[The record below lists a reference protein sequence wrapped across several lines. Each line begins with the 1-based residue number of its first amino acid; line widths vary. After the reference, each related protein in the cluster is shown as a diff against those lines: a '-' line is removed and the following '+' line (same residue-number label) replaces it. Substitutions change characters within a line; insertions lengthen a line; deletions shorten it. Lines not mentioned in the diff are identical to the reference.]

1 MVLPRPILTGP
12 ASVQARRVDISF
24 RGARGRSGP
33 FATQLSRW
41 TRPIFSRRDSS
52 MRAPIIRRHVQTHPP
67 QRDEPDMRSTPHT
80 SRLQP
85 LPFGPVSSPF
95 RRPKSPLSPGRQ
107 ALIPLP
113 SSGLAECC
121 FADPLGEC
129 RRDANTLA
137 PNGSKAR
144 TLRYARQ
151 ELVRVP
157 ESNTKYGGLWGITG
171 GKPAPVGEP
180 SIGESSGIPN
190 RKNLHLVVLRWLHPA
205 VHRAGIFL
213 SRGVASRGLT

>member
-1 MVLPRPILTGP
+1 VPGHHFISRCSRPPGPWHRSSAGRPGPFSPDAIARCAHRSSAGTSRPIRPKGMSPTC
-12 ASVQARRVDISF
+12 VQ
-24 RGARGRSGP
+24 
-33 FATQLSRW
+33 
-41 TRPIFSRRDSS
+41 RP
-52 MRAPIIRRHVQTHPP
+52 T
-67 QRDEPDMRSTPHT
+67 T

-85 LPFGPVSSPF
+85 LPSGPVSSPF

-107 ALIPLP
+107 ARIPLP
-113 SSGLAECC
+113 LSGLAECC

-137 PNGSKAR
+137 PNGSKTR

-171 GKPAPVGEP
+171 GRPAPVVEP
-180 SIGESSGIPN
+180 SISESSGIPN
-190 RKNLHLVVLRWLHPA
+190 RKNLHLGGPLRLHHA

-213 SRGVASRGLT
+213 NRGLASGGLT